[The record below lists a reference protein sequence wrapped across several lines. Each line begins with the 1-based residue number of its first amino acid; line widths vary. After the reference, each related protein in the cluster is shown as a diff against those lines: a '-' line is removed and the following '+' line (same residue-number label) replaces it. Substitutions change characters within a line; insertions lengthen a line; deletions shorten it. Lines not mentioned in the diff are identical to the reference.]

1 MAVLLFICIPIS
13 VHLSSSLLIVCD
25 QLLVNLSTVFHI
37 GQRILLVAFPHHEQD
52 HYDLKAEKKRVF
64 RIYSADIQHSESK
77 LLLVENEDIN
87 SKTKR
92 QTAFTHLSFQ
102 INGSMTVKS

>member
-1 MAVLLFICIPIS
+1 M
-13 VHLSSSLLIVCD
+13 
-25 QLLVNLSTVFHI
+25 NLSAVFHI
-37 GQRILLVAFPHHEQD
+37 GQRILLVAFPHNEQD

-64 RIYSADIQHSESK
+64 RIYLADIQHSESK
-77 LLLVENEDIN
+77 LLLVENEDIK

-102 INGSMTVKS
+102 SNGSMTVKSR